1 MQTLKDKMSSV
12 GPSSLELQAL
22 ITPAEQA
29 LITPAEQAGRFLKVV
44 IQKDKHYANFLPKYE
59 DMMKDNHNFKPEDIK
74 LIRNFLPEVDP
85 LELSAEKIKTI
96 TLESDASISFD
107 VYKRHDGKLFLSFS
121 SRAVFWK
128 FTNKWLAGT
137 DKRLCHFSNF
147 GENLKKNGRLIM
159 YGSIELFVPRV
170 FSDLEFAFFLTTLE
184 DKFQIAR
191 GLRVNPGEIM
201 RVVLYPDELE
211 NFADL
216 LQPTGGAAKHGKKAS
231 AEASLRGG
239 SAKPSKPG
247 KKASAEA
254 SPHDGSAKDS
264 EASLH
269 DGSAKPS
276 KPGKKASAEASLR
289 GGSAKKDSEFKK
301 FDETFTIRGS
311 LNDPKKNS
319 ELLSSFES
327 NDDTYRMNASSIK
340 GWSFVESER
349 KSIMSVLVSSSNGK
363 EISIP
368 LKNVSLDDPAVPL
381 VSGNIVVVVSASK

>member
-22 ITPAEQA
+22 ITPAKQA
-29 LITPAEQAGRFLKVV
+29 SRFLKVV
-44 IQKDKHYANFLPKYE
+44 KEKDKQHYATFLRPYE
-59 DMMKDNHNFKPEDIK
+59 DMMKDDHNFKPEDIE

-85 LELSAEKIKTI
+85 LEPSAEKIETI

-121 SRAVFWK
+121 SREVFWK
-128 FTNKWLAGT
+128 FTNKWMPGT

-147 GENLKKNGRLIM
+147 GKNLKKNGRLIM
-159 YGSIELFVPRV
+159 YRSIELFVPRV

-211 NFADL
+211 RFADL
-216 LQPTGGAAKHGKKAS
+216 LQPTGGSSKHGKKAF
-231 AEASLRGG
+231 A
-239 SAKPSKPG
+239 KPG
-247 KKASAEA
+247 KKASA
-254 SPHDGSAKDS
+254 D
-264 EASLH
+264 ASL
-269 DGSAKPS
+269 G
-276 KPGKKASAEASLR
+276 
-289 GGSAKKDSEFKK
+289 GGSSKKDSEIKQFH
-301 FDETFTIRGS
+301 ETFTIRGS

-319 ELLSSFES
+319 ELLSSFEPK
-327 NDDTYRMNASSIK
+327 DDTYRMNASSIK

-349 KSIMSVLVSSSNGK
+349 KPIMSVLVSSSNGK